1 MLLQSRF
8 ILSTV
13 LTMVPAL
20 TAMSAQAQAPA
31 EMPIEEADVAV
42 EWDDAEAPGSLQ
54 DASDEAIEELVE
66 NALER
71 RQDDMREDGILLTL
85 EEAKARAIE
94 NNPSLHAA
102 AARIDQARQRVI
114 QARSLYFPQISA
126 AYTASHTRLPESTVG
141 PARDEILRGTLF
153 GALNSLSSFFLF
165 GSGGAPATQTLLRT
179 GQSVVDGLEARNAID
194 DSIENYELSLTASYI
209 LFDGFARRFQLLAAR
224 YGEQE
229 IEAARAEGQRLLLNG
244 VATAYFGVQ
253 LARENIAIARANE
266 AFNERLLK
274 EANARRRVGTGSL
287 SDVLNFEVQL
297 RIARNEL
304 LEAQRQYEFSRISL
318 ASLMGIEGAQL
329 PEDTLVAG
337 LAPESAEEMGPAND
351 DERIQYALAHR
362 PDVQQARLAVERRD
376 AGVKIERSAY
386 YPRVNAFAAKS
397 ATRNN
402 NSRFRDD
409 DFAGTVGVTVN
420 YDLFTG
426 GRNRATVREARYAKV
441 EAEYGRQA
449 IELDAAAEV
458 RQALV
463 DLRVV
468 QEQVILQ
475 QATAEYVERNRDL
488 VKREYDAGQGALA
501 LLNQAQRDLIQAQA
515 RLALARVSLR
525 QAWQLLETATGEILA
540 PFSVVQEA
548 APEAP

>member
-1 MLLQSRF
+1 MIYSRLIAASLF
-8 ILSTV
+8 LAF
-13 LTMVPAL
+13 LHAGNM
-20 TAMSAQAQAPA
+20 PA
-31 EMPIEEADVAV
+31 EAQQSTEMTIEEA
-42 EWDDAEAPGSLQ
+42 ETESELDDAATSNGLQ
-54 DASDEAIEELVE
+54 AATDEELEQLVE
-66 NALER
+66 QALER
-71 RQDDMREDGILLTL
+71 RDDQAIEAGVLLTL
-85 EEAKARAIE
+85 DDAKARAIK

-126 AYTASHTRLPESTVG
+126 SYAASHTRLPDSTVE
-141 PARDEILRGTLF
+141 PARQQALRGTLL
-153 GALNSLSSFFLF
+153 GALESLSSFFLF

-179 GQSVVDGLEARNAID
+179 GQSVVDGLEARNNIE

-229 IEAARAEGQRLLLNG
+229 IEAARAEGQRLLLNS

-253 LARENIAIARANE
+253 LARENIAIAQANE

-318 ASLMGIEGAQL
+318 ASLMGVESAQL
-329 PEDTLVAG
+329 PEDTVVAG
-337 LAPESAEEMGPAND
+337 LAPESAEEMGEAD
-351 DERIQYALAHR
+351 DEALVAYALDHR
-362 PDVQQARLAVERRD
+362 PDVQQARLTVDRQDASIKVERS
-376 AGVKIERSAY
+376 VY
-386 YPRVNAFAAKS
+386 YPRVSAFASKS

-402 NSRFRDD
+402 NSRFRED
-409 DFAGTVGVTVN
+409 DFSGTVGVTVD

-426 GRNRATVREARYAKV
+426 GRNRASVREARYGKQ
-441 EAEYGRQA
+441 EAQYRLESV
-449 IELDAAAEV
+449 ELDAAAEV

-475 QATAEYVERNRDL
+475 QATVEYVERNRDL

-525 QAWQLLETATGEILA
+525 QAWQLLDTATGEILA
-540 PFSVVQEA
+540 PFTAVDAVDEN
-548 APEAP
+548 E